1 MAGEQELTPTSYI
14 QHHLQNLTTSV
25 GEGGFWTLHVDT
37 LVTSV
42 LMGLLIVVAFWT
54 ATRNATAGVPG
65 KWQNLVETLVEWA
78 DNSVKESFHGP
89 RDFVGPLAL
98 TVFVWVLFWNIL
110 DIVPVDWLPVAAQWI
125 GANVFGVDPHHV
137 YLRIVPS
144 ADMNATFG
152 LSISVLLLIIVY
164 SFKGKGAA
172 GYAKE
177 FLTHPFGANPLLV
190 PANLVLNFVEL
201 LAKPISLALRLFG
214 NLYAAEL
221 IFMLIALLAMTA
233 SGFDVASGLS
243 FFASIVMGLIWALF
257 HLLVIPLQAFIF
269 MTLTIVY
276 ISLAYEHH

>member
-1 MAGEQELTPTSYI
+1 IMLGIFWAG
-14 QHHLQNLTTSV
+14 
-25 GEGGFWTLHVDT
+25 
-37 LVTSV
+37 
-42 LMGLLIVVAFWT
+42 AK
-54 ATRNATAGVPG
+54 RATAGVPG

-110 DIVPVDWLPVAAQWI
+110 DILPVDWIPSLAQWI
-125 GANVFGVDPHHV
+125 GGLLGHDPHHV
-137 YLRIVPS
+137 YFRIVPS
-144 ADMNATFG
+144 ADLNATFG
-152 LSISVLLLIIVY
+152 LSVSVLLLIIFY

-177 FLTHPFGANPLLV
+177 FLTHPFGGNPLII
-190 PANLVLNFVEL
+190 PANIVLNIVEL
-201 LAKPISLALRLFG
+201 LAKPLSLALRLFG

-233 SGFDVASGLS
+233 GGFDIASGLS
-243 FFASIVMGLIWALF
+243 FLGAIAMGVAWTLF
-257 HLLVIPLQAFIF
+257 HVLVIPLQAFIF

-276 ISLAYEHH
+276 LSLAYEHH